1 MAIHFFAEGV
11 DFELPKPRVTTT
23 WVKNAIKKER
33 KNLGSLSFI
42 FCSDTYLLRLNT
54 QYLKHNTL
62 TDILTFPST
71 EDPKLIE
78 GEIYISINR
87 VRENALKFKTTF
99 DEELHRVIIHG
110 TLHLV
115 GYDDKSVSDK
125 AKMREKEEAYLS
137 LR

>member
-11 DFELPKPRVTTT
+11 DFQLPKPRVTTN

-33 KNLGSLSFI
+33 KTLGSLSFI

-54 QYLKHNTL
+54 EYLNHDTL
-62 TDILTFPST
+62 TDILTFPAT

-78 GEIYISINR
+78 GEIYISVDR